1 MTMAINSIYANASFT
16 IMSGMPKTEASLDA
30 EPPVGRKRG
39 RPVSTQARRAVLDAA
54 VGLLD
59 ERGVA
64 GFTVDEVARRSGV
77 SKATIYKHWT
87 NGFDL
92 AASAYGDIATTAV
105 PVKDSGDAVRDLTD
119 QVRRLARFYASARG
133 RVVAQ
138 ILGAAPSQDQGTTT
152 LRDAFFSQRRAAT
165 AALIRQ
171 GQSRG
176 QLRPD
181 LDPELTIDLLFGPVV
196 FRMFNGLGPL
206 NDTEARAVADM
217 GMRAIALS
225 TGT

>member
-1 MTMAINSIYANASFT
+1 MTGTSAQPSV
-16 IMSGMPKTEASLDA
+16 DA
-30 EPPVGRKRG
+30 AAGRKRG
-39 RPVSTQARRAVLDAA
+39 RPVSMQARREVLDTA

-64 GFTVDEVARRSGV
+64 GFTIDEVARRSGV

-92 AASAYGDIATTAV
+92 AAAAYGDIVTGAV
-105 PVKDSGDAVRDLTD
+105 PVRTTGNAVDDLVD

-138 ILGAAPSQDQGTTT
+138 LLGAAPSHDHGTAT
-152 LRDAFFSQRRAAT
+152 LRDAFFSQRRTAT
-165 AALIRQ
+165 VALIRQ
-171 GQSRG
+171 GQADG

-181 LDPELTIDLLFGPVV
+181 LDPELTIDLLFGPIV

-206 NDTEARAVADM
+206 DDTEARTVAEM
-217 GMRAIALS
+217 GMRAIVLA
-225 TGT
+225 